1 MISKIFEVPFS
12 ANAEGFLLQMKELV
26 AEYKKLVVD
35 NTSIFY
41 ELRIKSL
48 KYRFE
53 GLKACKRNFR
63 FDEKTQSEYT
73 DLVIQFNNANAVN
86 IVDSVT
92 CGDTKQSLL
101 DEFR

>member
-1 MISKIFEVPFS
+1 MLSKIFEPPFS
-12 ANAEGFLLQMKELV
+12 ANAEGFLSQMREFVSEYRQLV
-26 AEYKKLVVD
+26 ENNNAF
-35 NTSIFY
+35 FY
-41 ELRIKSL
+41 ESRVKSL

-53 GLKACKRNFR
+53 SLKACKKNFM
-63 FDEKTQSEYT
+63 FDEKTQAEYT
-73 DLVIQFNNANAVN
+73 DLVIQFNNTNAVN